1 MYNTN
6 LKVIASIPDFNLL
19 YDVFRYYAKGS
30 DKKAV
35 MEKIISRDIYGI
47 RTEATRGRFL
57 RGIHSTLI
65 NYKNASHRQLIYDC
79 FTKESTLELKR
90 IAIYLQIAINNQ
102 VFFELTNRVFLK
114 LYFAG
119 RLTVDKIEFSSYLY
133 NLKEENSQVR
143 KWDDSTIEEVASKYL
158 TLLKKLGFLKGKQ
171 KKEFVHITLSDESII
186 FALYL
191 FKAINDETSYILENS
206 YIDLL
211 PISKDSLVERIKKIA
226 LKDFFLVSFVGNK
239 LSLELTYDYKD
250 VIDALVKKYQ

>member
-171 KKEFVHITLSDESII
+171 KKERRGGNTDQRREVEERGGG
-186 FALYL
+186 
-191 FKAINDETSYILENS
+191 KVVVEGMEGMEGETDREDGRNMREG
-206 YIDLL
+206 
-211 PISKDSLVERIKKIA
+211 KSL
-226 LKDFFLVSFVGNK
+226 
-239 LSLELTYDYKD
+239 
-250 VIDALVKKYQ
+250 